1 MHLSYHKKTQKKME
15 KSKIIERFTIVS
27 KIKIW
32 HTIQV
37 KMIKRGKLHNF
48 EETRE

>member
-15 KSKIIERFTIVS
+15 KSKIIERFTIVR

-32 HTIQV
+32 HTVQV
-37 KMIKRGKLHNF
+37 KMIKRGTLHNF
-48 EETRE
+48 VESRE